1 MHRAI
6 STKWLVSSLRTAE
19 RSSSLQIPIFLC
31 PAFGNRHNH
40 TLSQPRTTLP
50 TRLPSW
56 RPQRRCLQTQAEPT
70 DGALI
75 EPSEVSEPEPVP
87 IRNLPTQ
94 CTGCGA
100 LSQTYASD
108 QPGYYDVG
116 RKAVRWY
123 LGLEKSRSKRAIKDR
138 EEEGVFQDVLQKFDE
153 AEIEKLG
160 LDVEDIAP
168 TLAAQPEIERMIPLL
183 NWFLGTRD

>member
-6 STKWLVSSLRTAE
+6 STKWLGSSLRTAE

-40 TLSQPRTTLP
+40 TLSRPRTTLP

-56 RPQRRCLQTQAEPT
+56 KTLRRCLQTQAEST
-70 DGALI
+70 DSALT
-75 EPSEVSEPEPVP
+75 EPSEVPESDPVP
-87 IRNLPTQ
+87 IRDLPTQ

-100 LSQTYASD
+100 LSQTFASD

-138 EEEGVFQDVLQKFDE
+138 EEEGVFKDVLQKFDE
-153 AEIEKLG
+153 AELEKLG

-168 TLAAQPEIERMIPLL
+168 TLVAQSEVERMIPPL
-183 NWFLGTRD
+183 NWSSGTRD